1 MPVVCFRV
9 PSKVLCYIYVV
20 TSLEASLGYGS
31 FFRLL
36 LFLMTSTVLRC
47 LGQVFSRISL
57 IWDLSDDFLMRRLE
71 LRVLGRK
78 IMEIMCHFLFFL
90 TFYLFIF
97 RERGR
102 EGEREGRNINVWL
115 SLKHPPL
122 GTWSSSQACALTRN
136 WNGDLLVCRRALN
149 PLSHTSQ
156 G

>member
-78 IMEIMCHFLFFL
+78 IMEIMCHFLFF
-90 TFYLFIF
+90 
-97 RERGR
+97 
-102 EGEREGRNINVWL
+102 
-115 SLKHPPL
+115 
-122 GTWSSSQACALTRN
+122 
-136 WNGDLLVCRRALN
+136 
-149 PLSHTSQ
+149 
-156 G
+156 